1 MRDNVARTE
10 RSEEVLMPTQYK
22 RYGFLDQRPEAI
34 LGPFAAAFGFLAY
47 LNFATLAT
55 ARATVGGGW
64 LASALLGGVCG
75 IAVLAALMVRLRA
88 GKFYL
93 PFVLPFLLVVAGLI
107 MNKEEVW
114 AVPNPPGAVTTA
126 FQNGSLAF
134 SGVVCL
140 AMVVVFV
147 RIYAASRKTG
157 AENREASRM
166 PFTSLHISRSE
177 DWKAAADHPIDQGA
191 WEVFA
196 DDHPVL
202 SRYDFDS
209 DQAREDTITWT
220 MHDRGVTRERAIEL
234 REQREARVQVDR
246 VYQGKMAAARPDLL
260 AKHPQ
265 GFRHFS
271 GGADLPTF
279 SLSRPDG
286 TRLLLQWR
294 KGQVTVLRVSLDVA
308 GDAALIA
315 PLARD
320 LDAHVYAEDGT
331 RYA

>member
-1 MRDNVARTE
+1 
-10 RSEEVLMPTQYK
+10 MPAQYK

-47 LNFATLAT
+47 LNLATLAA
-55 ARATVGGGW
+55 ARPTVGGGW
-64 LASALLGGVCG
+64 LASALLGAACG

-88 GKFYL
+88 GKLFL

-134 SGVVCL
+134 GGVVCL
-140 AMVVVFV
+140 AMVAVFV
-147 RIYAASRKTG
+147 RIYAASRTTG
-157 AENREASRM
+157 AENRKAARIPSA
-166 PFTSLHISRSE
+166 SLHISRAE
-177 DWKAAADHPIDQGA
+177 DWEAAADHPIDRGV

-196 DDHPVL
+196 GDHPTL

-209 DQAREDTITWT
+209 DRAPEDDITW
-220 MHDRGVTRERAIEL
+220 MMQDRGVTRERATEL
-234 REQREARVQVDR
+234 HDRRAAQVEADKVSQE
-246 VYQGKMAAARPDLL
+246 KMAAARPDLL

-265 GFRHFS
+265 QFRHFS
-271 GGADLPTF
+271 GGPGLPTF
-279 SLSRPDG
+279 GLERPDG

-294 KGQVTVLRVSLDVA
+294 RGQVTVLRVSLDVA
-308 GDAALIA
+308 ADAALIA
-315 PLARD
+315 PFARE